1 MKGFVNIIKPLGLS
15 SSALVV
21 RVRGIL
27 SRAAGEM
34 QKTGHLGT
42 LDPMATGVLPIAVG
56 NATRLFDMML
66 QKQKTY
72 VATFKFGMT
81 TDTLDSA
88 GKITIVDKNAEFT
101 EEQIVNA
108 AQAMVGVQL
117 QVPPQYSAKS
127 VGGKR
132 AYDIARAGG
141 EVQLAPKN
149 IELYSISQLSC
160 EDWINKSKGLIE
172 GKTRLEEG
180 EFAFE
185 ICCSA
190 GTYIRAIARDMATML
205 GTVGYMTSLVRTTS
219 GCFSLNNAVTFE
231 QFEGNPLEYLLPTET
246 FTGAFAR
253 FDLPKNC
260 AERALNGVKIDCDMP
275 SGEPIAVYNSG
286 EIVAIGE
293 VLRGKLSL
301 NIRL

>member
-1 MKGFVNIIKPLGLS
+1 MKGFINIIKPLGLS
-15 SSALVV
+15 SSALVM

-27 SRAAGEM
+27 SRAVGER

-72 VATFKFGMT
+72 VATFKFGVT
-81 TDTLDSA
+81 TDTLDCA
-88 GKITIVDKNAEFT
+88 GKVTEVDETAEFT
-101 EEQIVNA
+101 NEQIANA
-108 AQAMVGVQL
+108 AQAMVGVNM

-127 VGGKR
+127 VDGKR

-141 EVQLAPKN
+141 EVQLTPKQ
-149 IELYSISQLSC
+149 IEIYSISQLSC
-160 EDWINKSKGLIE
+160 EQWADKSKGLVE
-172 GKTRLEEG
+172 GKNRLEEG

-190 GTYIRAIARDMATML
+190 GTYIRAIARDMAASL
-205 GTVGYMTSLVRTTS
+205 GTVGYMTSLVRTKS
-219 GCFSLNNAVTFE
+219 GCFSLDNAVTFE
-231 QFEGNPLEYLLPTET
+231 QFECDPQRYLLPIET
-246 FTGAFAR
+246 FTDAFAR
-253 FDLPKNC
+253 FDLPENC
-260 AERALNGVKIDCDMP
+260 AERALNGVKIDCNMP
-275 SGEPIAVYNSG
+275 SDEPIAVYNSG
-286 EIVAIGE
+286 EMVAVGE
-293 VLRGKLSL
+293 VSRGKLSL